1 MVVILLVRADQ
12 TARNE
17 KRGGA
22 VGAMRQ
28 PARSD
33 RPVRADPGLGQ
44 DGWALADNDKG
55 GGVVRLKPTFSDRLG
70 ACGRGGRPGDG
81 SASGQPTSGGQS
93 AYDRVVPIPDP
104 GRLKPVSADRL
115 PLRPAGDAQ
124 SVAQTVVLTPIPGAG
139 GLERHGPVR
148 EELVDR
154 HNGLQAKAIL

>member
-12 TARNE
+12 TALNE

-44 DGWALADNDKG
+44 DGWALADNDFQFRCRMAQG
-55 GGVVRLKPTFSDRLG
+55 LTVTLSPDADR
-70 ACGRGGRPGDG
+70 RG
-81 SASGQPTSGGQS
+81 SASAQPTSGGQS

-115 PLRPAGDAQ
+115 PLRHAGDAQ
-124 SVAQTVVLTPIPGAG
+124 SVAQTVVLTSIPGAG